1 MTNDGTRGSSDA
13 PDAEVSTQS
22 MASWADSLAIV
33 LESMIGYRPTVEFH
47 ALPAKDLAK
56 GLDWWG
62 QSLSIQEEPSF
73 WIGIPAE
80 SWADLG
86 RLTLAALGVEKPT
99 DSDSTS
105 TCRDLMAQTNSLVAS
120 ELARRFGKE
129 ITGGEAI
136 PGGQPPADGATAFV
150 WSLEA
155 GPTSL
160 EGAAVWSETVLRHCS
175 GSMVDP
181 AAPKTGAEEGTQTSA
196 GVALRFDGRTVD
208 SVPRL
213 DLKVKFILGRTTL
226 PLREVFKLNVG
237 SVIEL
242 DHSAIEPADV
252 VIRDRVLARGQVVV
266 VNGNYGLKILPHQ

>member
-1 MTNDGTRGSSDA
+1 MSVRTSGSSNP
-13 PDAEVSTQS
+13 PDAQMATQA
-22 MASWADSLAIV
+22 MASWLESLVTV
-33 LESMIGYRPTVEFH
+33 LESMTGQRPKVESQE
-47 ALPAKDLAK
+47 LPTNEVAK

-62 QSLSIQEEPSF
+62 QSLSIQEEPSC
-73 WIGIPAE
+73 WIGAPAE

-86 RLTLAALGVEKPT
+86 RLTLAALGVQEAT
-99 DSDSTS
+99 DNDTTS
-105 TCRDLMAQTNSLVAS
+105 TCRDLMAQTNSMVAS
-120 ELARRFGKE
+120 QLARHFGKE
-129 ITGGEAI
+129 ITGGDAI
-136 PGGQPPADGATAFV
+136 LGSQPNADGAMAFV
-150 WSLEA
+150 WSLNA
-155 GPTSL
+155 GLTSI
-160 EGAAVWSETVLRHCS
+160 EGAAVWSATFLRHCS
-175 GSMVDP
+175 RFMVES
-181 AAPKTGAEEGTQTSA
+181 AAVKTSAEDATRTSA

-226 PLREVFKLNVG
+226 PLREVCKLNVG

>member
-1 MTNDGTRGSSDA
+1 MMSTPTHGSSNA
-13 PDAEVSTQS
+13 PDAQMATQA
-22 MASWADSLAIV
+22 MAAWGDAIVTV
-33 LESMIGYRPTVEFH
+33 LESVTGQRPTVEFR
-47 ALPAKDLAK
+47 ASPPNQSSK

-62 QSLSIQEEPSF
+62 QSLSMQKEPSF
-73 WIGIPAE
+73 WIGAPAQ

-86 RLTLAALGVEKPT
+86 RLTLAALGVQEAT
-99 DSDSTS
+99 DNDITS
-105 TCRDLMAQTNSLVAS
+105 TCRDLMAQTSSIVAS
-120 ELARRFGKE
+120 QLARHFGIQ
-129 ITGGEAI
+129 ITGGDAN
-136 PGGQPPADGATAFV
+136 PGSQPNPDGTMAFV
-150 WSLEA
+150 WSLDA
-155 GPTSL
+155 GTTFI
-160 EGAAVWSETVLRHCS
+160 EGAAVWSETLLHHCS
-175 GSMVDP
+175 GFMVDS
-181 AAPKTGAEEGTQTSA
+181 AAVKTGPAEAIGTSS

-226 PLREVFKLNVG
+226 PLREVFKLNVA